1 MSIELLKR
9 RFDADEYQKMGRAGI
24 LSEDDRVELING
36 EIIAMTPIGPR
47 HNAAVA
53 RANRAF
59 SRAVGDDAIVLVQGS
74 IRLDLWNEP
83 QPDIVLLRPAP
94 DFYSSRLP
102 GAADILLIVEVADSS
117 LGYDSEVK
125 LRLYAGAGV
134 PEYWLV
140 DLAARTVTR
149 LTKPSGDTYQQQ
161 ALHRAGESIAAD
173 ALPRCAIPV
182 ESLLADG

>member
-36 EIIAMTPIGPR
+36 EIIAMTPTGPR

-83 QPDIVLLRPAP
+83 QPDIVLLKPAP

-102 GAADILLIVEVADSS
+102 GATDILLIVEIAESS
-117 LGYDSEVK
+117 LDYDKDVK
-125 LRLYAGAGV
+125 SKFYAGAGV
-134 PEYWLV
+134 AEYWLV

-149 LTKPSGDTYQQQ
+149 LTMPSGDTYQQRE
-161 ALHRAGESIAAD
+161 LLRAGESIAPD
-173 ALPRCAIPV
+173 ALPQCAIPV